1 MDQLIWSIQPKTK
14 SEERKKLV
22 AVLPDLVRNLNAGLD
37 AISWVGDARSSFT
50 KRLIATHMMAIRM
63 TQPAGLEVV
72 PDADEERAGQQA
84 LNELDLRRASK
95 LAEHVDDFD
104 AMAQA
109 LSRGQW
115 FDFAH
120 DDGTRHR
127 CRLSWVSPMRTRL
140 LFTTREG
147 FDAFVRSKREV
158 AVLLREGKLVV
169 INQETIVARA
179 LERLMSEPELK
190 HAA

>member
-1 MDQLIWSIQPKTK
+1 MDQLLWSIQPKTK

-115 FDFAH
+115 FDFTH
-120 DDGTRHR
+120 DDGTHHR

-140 LFTTREG
+140 LFTNREG
-147 FDAFVRSKREV
+147 FDAFVRSEREV

-169 INQETIVARA
+169 INQEPIVARA